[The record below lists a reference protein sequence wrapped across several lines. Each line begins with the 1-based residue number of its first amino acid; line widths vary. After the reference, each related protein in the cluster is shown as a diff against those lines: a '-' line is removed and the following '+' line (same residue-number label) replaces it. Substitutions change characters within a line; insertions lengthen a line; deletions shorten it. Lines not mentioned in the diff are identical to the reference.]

1 MRSSVSKTLIKMS
14 SIVLRSRTI
23 STNFSSKIIS
33 QRGLCSGVVSSSSD
47 PSKGTIIS
55 SQSILS
61 GRSTPPPPAPEVAPQ
76 VSGGKIWSFVK
87 YGLIAGVT
95 GTTGYAGYLS
105 YKCSCEEVDHK
116 ANALR
121 AAASYTP
128 SEDASAND
136 KYGGLLYSAAM
147 TVPGDIPV
155 KIPWRPLY

>member
-1 MRSSVSKTLIKMS
+1 MM
-14 SIVLRSRTI
+14 
-23 STNFSSKIIS
+23 
-33 QRGLCSGVVSSSSD
+33 
-47 PSKGTIIS
+47 
-55 SQSILS
+55 
-61 GRSTPPPPAPEVAPQ
+61 TPPPPAPEVAPQ

-87 YGLIAGVT
+87 YGLIAAVT

-116 ANALR
+116 AKALR

-147 TVPGDIPV
+147 TGDDLIGIWFALSSAWRYSGKNTMEAPALGVRLHFIPST
-155 KIPWRPLY
+155 KK